1 MVKLVGVCLQSVA
14 RSKCGG
20 LRNTSK
26 GIPSTTH
33 KHISR
38 YEEDKG
44 KVKKSLNRPG
54 VAQRVPGSIGS

>member
-1 MVKLVGVCLQSVA
+1 MVKLMSVCLQVLT
-14 RSKCGG
+14 RNECGG

-26 GIPSTTH
+26 GIPSTTY

-44 KVKKSLNRPG
+44 KEKESLNRPV
-54 VAQRVPGSIGS
+54 VAQRIPGCIGS